1 MLYLYSKC
9 AFCGKIKSRYT
20 SCVLYTLCISRTSFG
35 AKLGL
40 PDDFPPNCFP
50 VTPTANE
57 NLGSGS
63 RDLLDSGFKVGKNL
77 QPVQKNYQQNIDKK

>member
-9 AFCGKIKSRYT
+9 AFCGKIKTR
-20 SCVLYTLCISRTSFG
+20 IGRTSLG

-50 VTPTANE
+50 VTPPSNE

-77 QPVQKNYQQNIDKK
+77 QPVQKNCQQNFDKK